1 MTRSL
6 PNCLKPTHSLGDA
19 GDKRRQGGVLAR
31 RLTIAGFI
39 AVDLA
44 VDQALGRDCTKRQA
58 ELRVLLL
65 AGAGALWQEGAL
77 SEVRRARHEMQSALH
92 GAGEEARPRRAD
104 IRNPMRG
111 LGVAMRQQVTHPR
124 ISTVDAELALL
135 WLKALCRNE
144 KADAWQTHKLAVHEQ
159 ACAIYPQAE
168 WPVFPSPAA
177 AFMEGVL
184 LDAAEP
190 ATGRLRPCGRKR
202 FALTLISRR
211 DIGPA
216 WRRRLKA
223 CTHSPRRC
231 RHLPLPLL
239 RSQAQEKGGCPRCW
253 RCWRSRCSGC
263 RGLLP
268 AGS

>member
-6 PNCLKPTHSLGDA
+6 PNCLKPTHSLDDA

-31 RLTIAGFI
+31 CLTIAGFI
-39 AVDLA
+39 AADLA
-44 VDQALGRDCTKRQA
+44 VDQAQGSDYTKRQA
-58 ELRVLLL
+58 ELRVLLLL

-77 SEVRRARHEMQSALH
+77 REVRRARHEMQSALH

-111 LGVAMRQQVTHPR
+111 LGVATRQQVTR
-124 ISTVDAELALL
+124 SGISTVNAALL
-135 WLKALCRNE
+135 WLKGRCRHE

-159 ACAIYPQAE
+159 ASAIYPQAE
-168 WPVFPSPAA
+168 WPVFPTPAA

-190 ATGRLRPCGRKR
+190 AIGRLRPCGRKR

-223 CTHSPRRC
+223 CTHSLRQFPHRLPRLPRR
-231 RHLPLPLL
+231 R
-239 RSQAQEKGGCPRCW
+239 Q
-253 RCWRSRCSGC
+253 
-263 RGLLP
+263 
-268 AGS
+268 